1 MEILDYANGE
11 KQMALL
17 LISANWV
24 PDIPAY
30 ILFALAVNV
39 FTFLLIVCFTLVYL
53 VESVGKES
61 VCLLCIDVDL
71 IRLAGLFLQ
80 STWKSVNCEACSLD
94 LGLFGVVGFVL
105 V

>member
-11 KQMALL
+11 KQMAL
-17 LISANWV
+17 ISISVNWV

-30 ILFALAVNV
+30 ILFASAVNV

-53 VESVGKES
+53 VESVGKEG

-71 IRLAGLFLQ
+71 IRIAGLFLHD
-80 STWKSVNCEACSLD
+80 TWKSVNCEACSLD